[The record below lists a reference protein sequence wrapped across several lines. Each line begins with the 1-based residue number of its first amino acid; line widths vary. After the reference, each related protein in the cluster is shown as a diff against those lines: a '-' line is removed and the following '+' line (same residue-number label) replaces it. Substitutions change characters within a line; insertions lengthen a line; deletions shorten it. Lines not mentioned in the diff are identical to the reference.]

1 MADVRAEI
9 LAASRT
15 RTGWLESNIQDTERK
30 PFISTLKLNFEEKR
44 ELQEKSP
51 GGSSKMET
59 SRKLGPKVSSIANM
73 FQSLSPQKKDSPKAE
88 ITSTSIPSK
97 TSKQSEVEL
106 NKTLDNDA
114 SDSSHHS
121 SVSSSPVLHNSNHI
135 SRFNSARALFEQL
148 VQNKKE
154 QDHDFS
160 LEQEKWTDVTSTTV
174 VTTVHSTESNLESN
188 QVPFSNYNIQKSITQ
203 NQEFVV
209 NVDINGVPLSSSPL
223 SPHLAGHISSN
234 EIERKVEWKDIRK
247 DDILSSIQKQDER
260 YVDLE
265 LNYEYSESLPSFK
278 SDSIIVDNFCELSSL
293 KSSIHNRLSN
303 RSNITEVSKQNI
315 KHEKL
320 PIGFTSY
327 FSDTT
332 NDGGIKWF
340 STVYGS
346 LDPNV
351 QENDNEITDQRN
363 KTGSLDENSQEF
375 QTSKYEDVSL
385 CQSKSKE
392 AEEYISSSEK
402 EQDVTG
408 LLEIPRHEDEKS
420 DSGVSSAII
429 DSEYETDLIQVSEDS
444 LNSVPISDPFT
455 KSKNHIQIETPQ
467 TVTLQFPTVY
477 PSNKNLLF
485 TNPSDI
491 IPRSTDSLSRNF
503 RKLNQDDRYVCNWND
518 TGNQHWKEGEQSE
531 PSTDHESESGS
542 PYETTDMLREAA
554 GETLAEFEGRDNELF
569 FVETVI
575 GSDDHGSEPEP
586 FPSPSINRDIVNID
600 FRTHEDANKYIIMRQ
615 SGSDHSET
623 SSSLSAPPSI
633 HEDDDDRLTP
643 CNTVLYDNVKYYVLP
658 DGHYYTEIPGLGDE
672 SEEDDVMYCP
682 IPPRQKSKVKFS
694 HTPIKVFSTHSI
706 EDYDRRNEEID
717 PVAASAEYELE
728 KRIEKMDVF
737 PVDLMKGP
745 DGLGLSIIGM
755 GVGADAGLE
764 KLGIFV
770 KSITENGAAQR
781 DNRIKVNDQI
791 IEVDGKSLVG
801 VTQAYAASV
810 LRNTSG
816 LVKFLIGREKEGA
829 NSEIAQLIS
838 QSLQADK
845 EQKLQESQDWE
856 SSMDELNEYDCSSA
870 DQKSDDPPIGVPDLV
885 KDSSDYLSFENDT
898 EALKIKLKEAQY
910 RTAISEAEV
919 KKLREKIIGFEFLQ
933 AEQIDY
939 KIQLE
944 DLQLQLEEK
953 DSNLA
958 SMHQEIKWSQQMLNK
973 TAELHSLLSKKY
985 GRAKKIIKKF
995 NQREREY
1002 VQQEEYR
1009 TQQMQEMDKE
1019 YNALIKALKDRVIIL
1034 EQKLLE
1040 AQKTA
1045 GLPAQIPSDSLVHQL
1060 TAQIELNNKS
1070 RQSLPVRKIEVDISD
1085 GELSDDSTDISQ
1097 ENSEQSRILNIDTIK
1112 RESEK
1117 EIEKQEIPIDEK
1129 PVYKITQKENKFPP
1143 EMKESL
1149 LSKNYKDDSKKE
1161 SENSSIRYESSVSQ
1175 DSHNPPVSIKEE
1187 RRMSNAEKYL
1197 ESINAVNDKTQP
1209 KLQNAAGNLAAA
1221 SSSKVKISQPINIP
1235 KPSGTNFSHAER
1247 KLSFAEEIKIAV
1259 LEWQTKGRSDSEQEL
1274 NEIEKS
1280 SVAKSQPLES
1290 FNESQTAHEMHQIKV
1305 SESNITPSKMV
1316 ISHKQTNPVEIIQKG
1331 GDQSH
1336 ILQEAKFKKSS
1347 QSIEGA
1353 ISKSQDIEHR
1363 RIIPHHIN
1371 IERSKKPH
1379 HWQGGPIHLWTI
1391 TQVGQWLIAMGLE
1404 QYVQK
1409 FREANINGQTLLQL
1423 DSCRL
1428 KSLGITNSHD
1438 RSVIKK
1444 KLKEIKSTFE
1454 KEKRAYEKEQKVKE
1468 KLQKKAEKIQK
1479 KK

>member
-1 MADVRAEI
+1 MVDVRAEI

-15 RTGWLESNIQDTERK
+15 RTGWLESNIQDNERK

-51 GGSSKMET
+51 SGSSKMET

-73 FQSLSPQKKDSPKAE
+73 FQSLSPQKKDSPKSE
-88 ITSTSIPSK
+88 ITPTPIPPK
-97 TSKQSEVEL
+97 ASKQVEVEF
-106 NKTLDNDA
+106 NKTVENDT

-154 QDHDFS
+154 EHEFPT
-160 LEQEKWTDVTSTTV
+160 EQEKWTDVTTTV
-174 VTTVHSTESNLESN
+174 VTTVHSTDHNLECN
-188 QVPFSNYNIQKSITQ
+188 QVSFSNYNTQKCVEE
-203 NQEFVV
+203 NQQFVI
-209 NVDINGVPLSSSPL
+209 NVDINNEPL
-223 SPHLAGHISSN
+223 SPIPLSHYLPEHISSN
-234 EIERKVEWKDIRK
+234 EVERKVEWKDTRK
-247 DDILSSIQKQDER
+247 DDILSNIQKQDE
-260 YVDLE
+260 
-265 LNYEYSESLPSFK
+265 
-278 SDSIIVDNFCELSSL
+278 
-293 KSSIHNRLSN
+293 RLSN
-303 RSNITEVSKQNI
+303 RSNIIDISKQNV
-315 KHEKL
+315 KPEKL

-346 LDPNV
+346 LDPNI
-351 QENDNEITDQRN
+351 QENENELKEQKN
-363 KTGSLDENSQEF
+363 KTDSNSLEI
-375 QTSKYEDVSL
+375 QTAKYEDVSV
-385 CQSKSKE
+385 CQSKPKE
-392 AEEYISSSEK
+392 AEQYISSNEK

-444 LNSVPISDPFT
+444 LNSVPLNDPFN

-467 TVTLQFPTVY
+467 TVTLQFPTAY
-477 PSNKNLLF
+477 TSNKNLLF

-503 RKLNQDDRYVCNWND
+503 RKINQDDRYVCNWND

-586 FPSPSINRDIVNID
+586 FPSPSINRDVVNID
-600 FRTHEDANKYIIMRQ
+600 FRTHDDANKYIIMRQ

-633 HEDDDDRLTP
+633 HEDEDERLTP

-658 DGHYYTEIPGLGDE
+658 DGHYYTEVPGLGDE

-737 PVDLMKGP
+737 PVDLMK
-745 DGLGLSIIGM
+745 DLIIKC
-755 GVGADAGLE
+755 E
-764 KLGIFV
+764 TEHKLQKYQKYKI
-770 KSITENGAAQR
+770 
-781 DNRIKVNDQI
+781 IKVNDQI

-845 EQKLQESQDWE
+845 EQKMQESQDWE
-856 SSMDELNEYDCSSA
+856 NSMEDLNEYDCSA
-870 DQKSDDPPIGVPDLV
+870 NQKNDDPPLGIPDLV

-919 KKLREKIIGFEFLQ
+919 KKLREKVLNYEFLQ

-939 KIQLE
+939 KLQLE
-944 DLQLQLEEK
+944 DLQMQLEEK
-953 DSNLA
+953 ESNLS

-973 TAELHSLLSKKY
+973 TAELHSLLNKKY

-995 NQREREY
+995 NQREKEY
-1002 VQQEEYR
+1002 VQHEEYR

-1040 AQKTA
+1040 AQRTA

-1070 RQSLPVRKIEVDISD
+1070 RRSIPVRKIEVDISD

-1097 ENSEQSRILNIDTIK
+1097 ENSEQSRILNMETTK
-1112 RESEK
+1112 ESEK
-1117 EIEKQEIPIDEK
+1117 EKSEIPIGEK
-1129 PVYKITQKENKFPP
+1129 SVYKITQKETKFPS

-1149 LSKNYKDDSKKE
+1149 LSKTYKDDSKKE
-1161 SENSSIRYESSVSQ
+1161 CERSSIRHEATVSQ
-1175 DSHNPPVSIKEE
+1175 DGHNLSTSLKEE
-1187 RRMSNAEKYL
+1187 KRISNSDRFSEPVKV
-1197 ESINAVNDKTQP
+1197 INDKLQSN
-1209 KLQNAAGNLAAA
+1209 LQNIAGSSAAA
-1221 SSSKVKISQPINIP
+1221 SSSKIKNPQPLNVS
-1235 KPSGTNFSHAER
+1235 KPTGSSYPQPER

-1259 LEWQTKGRSDSEQEL
+1259 LEWQTKGRNDNEQEI
-1274 NEIEKS
+1274 NDIS
-1280 SVAKSQPLES
+1280 SVAKSQPSQNLNECQISQES
-1290 FNESQTAHEMHQIKV
+1290 
-1305 SESNITPSKMV
+1305 SENKIPEQSVTPSRVV
-1316 ISHKQTNPVEIIQKG
+1316 ISDRSTIPVEITQRGGG
-1331 GDQSH
+1331 GDQSLVQH
-1336 ILQEAKFKKSS
+1336 EAKLAVSKKSPS

-1353 ISKSQDIEHR
+1353 ISKSQEMEHR

-1438 RSVIKK
+1438 RSVVKK

-1468 KLQKKAEKIQK
+1468 KLQKKAEKTLK